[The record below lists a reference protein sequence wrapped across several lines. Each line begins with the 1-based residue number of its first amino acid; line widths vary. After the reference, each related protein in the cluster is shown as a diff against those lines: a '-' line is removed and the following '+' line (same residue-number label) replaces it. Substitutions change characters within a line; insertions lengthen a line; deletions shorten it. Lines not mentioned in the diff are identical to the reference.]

1 MAKGQHLSKYQQGI
15 VSRYYEH
22 KDEIML
28 AKLAEL
34 SAELYLAQGKSA
46 DKLWKSAETALANTG
61 LPADKCARVVTARDV
76 KGLAELVAAL
86 SKQKKSAAPPPRPRG
101 TDDV

>member
-1 MAKGQHLSKYQQGI
+1 MAKGQHLTKHQQGI
-15 VSRYYEH
+15 VNRYYEH

-34 SAELYLAQGKSA
+34 SAELYLAQGKAA
-46 DKLWKSAETALANTG
+46 DKLWKSAATALANTG
-61 LPADKCARVVTARDV
+61 LPAEKCAGVVAARDV
-76 KGLAELVAAL
+76 KALAELVAAL
-86 SKQKKSAAPPPRPRG
+86 SKQKKTAPPPRPRG